1 MVSMRSGIEF
11 CNLHKPG
18 QLKGRAGR
26 GKIEANLITFAT
38 NGENSEICV
47 CVNVNRSE
55 SERK

>member
-1 MVSMRSGIEF
+1 MRSGIEF